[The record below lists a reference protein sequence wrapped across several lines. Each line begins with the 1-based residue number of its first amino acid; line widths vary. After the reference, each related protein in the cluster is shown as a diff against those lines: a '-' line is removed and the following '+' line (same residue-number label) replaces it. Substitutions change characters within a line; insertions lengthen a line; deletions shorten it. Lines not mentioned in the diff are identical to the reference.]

1 VDEEISPRVVDTIG
15 TYAEAA
21 RLLGQRTGEL
31 HVALASAP
39 EDPDFA
45 PEAFSKL
52 YQRSLYQST
61 RNLTRRVFQML
72 GRTLKRLP
80 ESLQSEA
87 KEVLDKEGEILDCFQ
102 SVTRKKISAM
112 RLRCHGDY
120 HLGQVLWTGKDF
132 VIMDFEGEPARPIN
146 ERRIK
151 RSPLRDVAGMLRSFH
166 YAAYSGLFD
175 FRERRGLVVEEELEA
190 MYFWARFWHVWVS
203 VIFLKAYMEVAIQG
217 DFLPKSS
224 EELRTLLDMYLLE
237 KAIYEMGYE
246 LNNRPDW
253 VKIPLQGIQ
262 QLLGMKK

>member
-1 VDEEISPRVVDTIG
+1 
-15 TYAEAA
+15 
-21 RLLGQRTGEL
+21 
-31 HVALASAP
+31 
-39 EDPDFA
+39 
-45 PEAFSKL
+45 
-52 YQRSLYQST
+52 
-61 RNLTRRVFQML
+61 L

-80 ESLQSEA
+80 QSLQLEA
-87 KEVLDKEGEILDCFQ
+87 KQVLDQEGAILEFFQ

-175 FRERRGLVVEEELEA
+175 FRERRGLVLEEELEA
-190 MYFWARFWHVWVS
+190 IDFWARFWHFWVS
-203 VIFLKAYMEVAIQG
+203 VTFLKTYMEVAING
-217 DFLPKSS
+217 KFLPESH
-224 EELRTLLDMYLLE
+224 EELRTLIDLYLLE

-246 LNNRPDW
+246 LNNRPEW
-253 VKIPLQGIQ
+253 VRIPLRGIL
-262 QLLGMKK
+262 QLLEST